1 MLSKKI
7 LETIPYSIRTIR
19 KLAGSYSGDLTFQKF
34 RILTLVHEG
43 MGQTQISHT
52 TQVSMAAVSKIVDS
66 LVQLKLLVRE
76 QGEDRR
82 SFKLKLTKEGEK
94 IRKSVHEQ
102 VGRELDKNFKK
113 LTKKE
118 QDELNKGLLVLEK
131 LMGLVN
137 EK

>member
-19 KLAGSYSGDLTFQKF
+19 RLAGSYSGDLTFQKF
-34 RILTLVHEG
+34 RILTLVNEG
-43 MGQTQISHT
+43 MGQTQISQT
-52 TQVSMAAVSKIVDS
+52 TQVSMAAVSKIVES

-82 SFKLKLTKEGEK
+82 SLKLKLTKEGEK
-94 IRKSVHEQ
+94 VRKNIHEQ
-102 VGRELDKNFKK
+102 IGRELDKNLKK

-118 QDELNKGLLVLEK
+118 HEELKKGLLVLEK

>member
-19 KLAGSYSGDLTFQKF
+19 KLAGTYSGDLTFQKF
-34 RILTLVHEG
+34 RILTLVNEG
-43 MGQTQISHT
+43 MGQTQISHSS
-52 TQVSMAAVSKIVDS
+52 QVSMAAVSKMVDT
-66 LVQLKLLVRE
+66 LVKSKLLVRE
-76 QGEDRR
+76 QGKDRR

-94 IRKSVHEQ
+94 VRKNIHDQ
-102 VGRELDKNFKK
+102 VGRDLDRNFKR

-118 QDELNKGLLVLEK
+118 QEELNKGLLVLEK